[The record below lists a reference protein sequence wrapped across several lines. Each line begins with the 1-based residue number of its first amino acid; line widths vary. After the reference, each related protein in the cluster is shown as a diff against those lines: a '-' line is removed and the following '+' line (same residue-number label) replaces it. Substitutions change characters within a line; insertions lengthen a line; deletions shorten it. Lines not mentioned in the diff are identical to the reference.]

1 MVYYMLTTSLATHS
15 RAVNVGVCMP
25 HRLWSI
31 LLFNRS
37 GTLSLFPLSQPLAD
51 SCTCSCGMSY
61 GPRAQDGRDGLERI
75 IAASGCFGLP
85 CMVSSH
91 SSRAM
96 RWDEHP
102 TYGWQK
108 QPIGNTRLGAYVSC
122 MLSVSFDSTVVSSP
136 PVIPSSRSH
145 QALPSQSA
153 VQGQHTSTDGDKSR
167 TRKSKRERSSE
178 KEDSASQREVLVSF
192 QYQAPVR
199 MASHAVLLS
208 SVLFQVGLPSWQS
221 FSECGLF

>member
-1 MVYYMLTTSLATHS
+1 MTAIELRPPASPPASVTFLWSIFGLVSCHD
-15 RAVNVGVCMP
+15 GVLYVDDVSCYSFSCCERG
-25 HRLWSI
+25 RLHAAPSSI

-75 IAASGCFGLP
+75 IAASGCLGLP

-108 QPIGNTRLGAYVSC
+108 QPIGNTRLGAYISC
-122 MLSVSFDSTVVSSP
+122 MLSVGFDSTVVSSP

-153 VQGQHTSTDGDKSR
+153 VQGQHVDGR
-167 TRKSKRERSSE
+167 
-178 KEDSASQREVLVSF
+178 
-192 QYQAPVR
+192 
-199 MASHAVLLS
+199 
-208 SVLFQVGLPSWQS
+208 G
-221 FSECGLF
+221 